1 MGMHT
6 SDESTTSCLS
16 ESETILLAQRGDPAA
31 FERLYRLH
39 SRRVYALCLRM
50 VTNPVEAEDLT
61 QDAFL
66 QVFRKL
72 HTFRGDSGFSTWLHR
87 LTTNIVLMRFR
98 KAKHAELPFDDLQ
111 PTEENAH
118 PQLDPGA
125 DDLCLNGL
133 IDRVNLSRAV
143 EQLPD
148 GYRQMFVLHDVQG
161 YEHNEIA
168 EILGCSVGNSK
179 SQLHKARLRL
189 RHLLREDAR
198 NRARQKREAES
209 RKSLEVVRAACPGGE
224 PRMAIQSA
232 PRNRAETAPRA
243 TRSRSRRL
251 SLSYAK
257 A

>member
-1 MGMHT
+1 MANHT
-6 SDESTTSCLS
+6 LKEPASSCLS
-16 ESETILLAQRGDPAA
+16 ESDAIALAQNGDPAA
-31 FERLYRLH
+31 FERLYQLH

-66 QVFRKL
+66 QVFRKIR
-72 HTFRGDSGFSTWLHR
+72 TFRGESGFSTWLHR
-87 LTTNIVLMRFR
+87 LTVNIVLMRFR
-98 KAKHAELPFDDLQ
+98 KMKHAELPLEDVQ
-111 PTEENAH
+111 TSEENVRL
-118 PQLDPGA
+118 PLDPGA

-143 EQLPD
+143 EQLPY

-189 RHLLREDAR
+189 RQLLREDAR
-198 NRARQKREAES
+198 NQARAKREAEN
-209 RKSLEVVRAACPGGE
+209 RKVLQTVSAIGETSMAKQMPIRAVIEPARAA
-224 PRMAIQSA
+224 
-232 PRNRAETAPRA
+232 
-243 TRSRSRRL
+243 SRGF
-251 SLSYAK
+251 SLNYAK

>member
-1 MGMHT
+1 M
-6 SDESTTSCLS
+6 S
-16 ESETILLAQRGDPAA
+16 ESEDIALAQNGDAAA
-31 FERLYRLH
+31 FERLYQLH

-66 QVFRKL
+66 QVFRKIG
-72 HTFRGDSGFSTWLHR
+72 TFRGDSGFSTWLHR
-87 LTTNIVLMRFR
+87 LTVNIVLMRFR
-98 KAKHAELPFDDLQ
+98 KMKRAELPLEDVQTSD
-111 PTEENAH
+111 ENVRL
-118 PQLDPGA
+118 PLDPGA

-143 EQLPD
+143 EQLPY

-168 EILGCSVGNSK
+168 DILGCSVGNSK

-189 RHLLREDAR
+189 RQLLREEAR
-198 NRARQKREAES
+198 NQAREKRES
-209 RKSLEVVRAACPGGE
+209 KHRKVVQTVSAIADTSIAKQMPIRSPIKPARAAQN
-224 PRMAIQSA
+224 A
-232 PRNRAETAPRA
+232 
-243 TRSRSRRL
+243 SRGL
-251 SLSYAK
+251 SLDYAK